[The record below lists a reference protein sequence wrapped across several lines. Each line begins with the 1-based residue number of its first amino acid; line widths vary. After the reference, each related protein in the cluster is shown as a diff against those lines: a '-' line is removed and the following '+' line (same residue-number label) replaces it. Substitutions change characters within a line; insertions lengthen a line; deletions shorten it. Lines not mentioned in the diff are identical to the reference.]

1 MHKTAIVFALR
12 HKFRLGRDRL
22 GYCLHG
28 ADSAIVA
35 RPAWGETTAAGAL
48 RMMRRELRVGFG
60 EAQAS
65 SNAFVIHGRGIE

>member
-22 GYCLHG
+22 GYNLHG

-35 RPAWGETTAAGAL
+35 RPAWGENTAAGAI
-48 RMMRRELRVGFG
+48 RMMRRQLRVGSG
-60 EAQAS
+60 EGRAAS
-65 SNAFVIHGRGIE
+65 SAFVIYGRGIS